1 MGAEQKK
8 MKEKGGDGENE
19 NVSSFGHSAHSKMCF
34 PVNFAKLFF
43 Y

>member
-1 MGAEQKK
+1 MKK
-8 MKEKGGDGENE
+8 KGGDGENE

-34 PVNFAKLFF
+34 PVNFAKLVF